1 MRNITKV
8 FGAVAVAGVVAA
20 GGSAFTATS
29 SIDSS
34 QKYVGAVTQ
43 AISGVTVT
51 NVQYTTDGATDTTT
65 AVDFHVAQVLAG
77 GDVVS
82 AALNGGSPVVC
93 TQAAVPAAPATQTS
107 TDLACDFGVGVVNV
121 TSLSIVAS

>member
-29 SIDSS
+29 TIDSN
-34 QKYVGAVTQ
+34 QKYVGATGQTV
-43 AISGVTVT
+43 SGVHVT
-51 NVQYTTDGATDTTT
+51 NVQYTVGALDTTT
-65 AVDFHVAQVLAG
+65 AVAFHVSEVLAG
-77 GDVVS
+77 GDVVTATVS
-82 AALNGGSPVVC
+82 DGAGTPVTANATCGQTPGTSGG
-93 TQAAVPAAPATQTS
+93 
-107 TDLACDFGVGVVNV
+107 TDLACDFGAGVANV

>member
-8 FGAVAVAGVVAA
+8 FGAVAVAGLVAA

-29 SIDSS
+29 TIDSS

-43 AISGVTVT
+43 AISGVTVN
-51 NVQYTTDGATDTTT
+51 NVQYTTDAATDTTT
-65 AVDFHVAQVLAG
+65 AVDFGVAQVLAA
-77 GDVVS
+77 GDTVS
-82 AALNGGSPVVC
+82 AALNGGSAVVC
-93 TQAAVPAAPATQTS
+93 VKTAVPAAPAAQTS
-107 TDLACDFGVGVVNV
+107 THLACDFGAGVVNV

>member
-29 SIDSS
+29 GIDSS
-34 QKYVGAVTQ
+34 QKYVGAVSQ
-43 AISGVTVT
+43 AISGVNVN

-65 AVDFHVAQVLAG
+65 AVDFGVAEVLAA
-77 GDVVS
+77 GDTVS
-82 AALNGGSPVVC
+82 AALNNGTPVVC
-93 TQAAVPAAPATQTS
+93 TKTPVPATGTQTS
-107 TDLACDFGVGVVNV
+107 THLACDFGAGVVNV